1 MSTNLDG
8 LRERIAT
15 ELEALA
21 SSVRDW
27 FTYAQQEADKV
38 SESEGTTEPVEPAG
52 DGEPATGAGTE
63 EPTDTAGDAS
73 ADTEDENAA
82 GDASGGAE
90 EPTDPE
96 HGKPNP
102 DAQGFPGETAAAEE
116 ASAIADGQTPGESS
130 ANPSQHG

>member
-27 FTYAQQEADKV
+27 FTYAQEEAAKV
-38 SESEGTTEPVEPAG
+38 SEVEGTTEPVEPAG
-52 DGEPATGAGTE
+52 DGASATDTGTE
-63 EPTDTAGDAS
+63 EATGDPAGDAS
-73 ADTEDENAA
+73 ADAA
-82 GDASGGAE
+82 A

-116 ASAIADGQTPGESS
+116 ASALADGQAPGESS